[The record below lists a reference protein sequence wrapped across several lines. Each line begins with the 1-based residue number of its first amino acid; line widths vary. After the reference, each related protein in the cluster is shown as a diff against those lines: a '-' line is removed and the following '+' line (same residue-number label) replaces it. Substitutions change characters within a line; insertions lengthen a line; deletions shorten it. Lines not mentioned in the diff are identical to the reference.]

1 MNIIPKTILYNSKHP
16 QYATKYLSFTKEVG
30 NLVPIT
36 FLNKTFSCLTCN
48 NISKDNQSVHYTRAQ
63 PISSTNKS
71 NLFNDSKL
79 SKNALAQANNNT
91 IVNPLNKVIKRQ
103 IWNRSSDAEESGYG
117 PNWPSRLGRVRVKKQ
132 RKQGMDILEDNGEE
146 QAETKEVIEKVNT
159 QISQHSYGRLF
170 AVVLMERH
178 QHKIT
183 SGDLLMCNHDI
194 GAPLGKVVKLDKS
207 LLIGG
212 KDFTLIGR
220 PFLPRDAFQITAT
233 VVEKNLSQ
241 QKICYR
247 KLKRVKWGNPST
259 KWIRDYT
266 TTLRINSIELLKP
279 VDKTID
285 RAGYEKPLNKNPLNG
300 YE

>member
-1 MNIIPKTILYNSKHP
+1 MNIIPRTILYNSKH
-16 QYATKYLSFTKEVG
+16 QKYATKYLIFTKEVG
-30 NLVPIT
+30 NLIPIT
-36 FLNKTFSCLTCN
+36 LLNKTFSCLTCN
-48 NISKDNQSVHYTRAQ
+48 NISKDRQSGNYSRAQ
-63 PISSTNKS
+63 QISTASKS
-71 NLFNDSKL
+71 NLFDNSRL
-79 SKNALAQANNNT
+79 SNNALTQVNNNI
-91 IVNPLNKVIKRQ
+91 IVNPSYKVIKRQ
-103 IWNRSSDAEESGYG
+103 IWNSNSDAEESGHG

-146 QAETKEVIEKVNT
+146 QAETNEVIENVNT
-159 QISQHSYGRLF
+159 QILQHSYGRLF

-241 QKICYR
+241 QKICFR
-247 KLKRVKWGNPST
+247 HLKRVKWGNPTT

-266 TTLRINSIELLKP
+266 TTLRINSIEP
-279 VDKTID
+279 PKTS
-285 RAGYEKPLNKNPLNG
+285 
-300 YE
+300 

>member
-1 MNIIPKTILYNSKHP
+1 MNIIPRTILCNSKH
-16 QYATKYLSFTKEVG
+16 QKYATKYLSFTKETG
-30 NLVPIT
+30 NLIPIT
-36 FLNKTFSCLTCN
+36 FLNKSFSCLTSN
-48 NISKDNQSVHYTRAQ
+48 NISKDHQSVNYTRAQ
-63 PISSTNKS
+63 QISTVSKS
-71 NLFNDSKL
+71 NLLNNSKL
-79 SKNALAQANNNT
+79 SKNALAQGNNI
-91 IVNPLNKVIKRQ
+91 IVNPSYKVIKRQ
-103 IWNRSSDAEESGYG
+103 IWNSNSDAEESGHG

-146 QAETKEVIEKVNT
+146 QAETKEVIENVNT

-241 QKICYR
+241 QKICFR
-247 KLKRVKWGNPST
+247 HLKRVKWGNPKT

-285 RAGYEKPLNKNPLNG
+285 RAGFEKPLNKNPLNG